1 MFCSYIFFLL
11 PDCFTY
17 FTRLLLTTRYYLV
30 PVGRYGLRVRIMAIE
45 EDGMMTLRIGLKFS
59 VYFVH
64 IICIYICPMLLALLT
79 AVRCSRSLFNTF
91 SRIIVRT
98 WCYVRRNLLQ
108 IFAVICSG
116 RSFSSRGST

>member
-59 VYFVH
+59 VCFVH
-64 IICIYICPMLLALLT
+64 IICIYIYMPYATRAAYC
-79 AVRCSRSLFNTF
+79 CSMQSITF
-91 SRIIVRT
+91 PYIFTYYST
-98 WCYVRRNLLQ
+98 STYVVL
-108 IFAVICSG
+108 CSP
-116 RSFSSRGST
+116 